1 MALETVNGIKDLV
14 ATNPVSATD
23 NPRYIADH
31 VRNIKTALLT
41 DLAGIDG
48 PVTATHTEL
57 NYCVGLT
64 SAAQTQLT
72 ALTSVAQNTQ
82 NADYTLVAGDANKQ
96 IYKSNTTAYAWTI
109 PPNSSVAFPTGT
121 TVTFVNA
128 GSAGAITL
136 TRGSGVALILAGDGT
151 DSNKT
156 LAAYGW
162 ATAMKVATD
171 TWFISG
177 AGLS

>member
-72 ALTSVAQNTQ
+72 ALTSVTQ
-82 NADYTLVAGDANKQ
+82 NLDPAGANTTYTLVAGDANKQ
-96 IYKSNTTAYAWTI
+96 VVKNGTAAETWTV
-109 PPNSSVAFPTGT
+109 PAN
-121 TVTFVNA
+121 
-128 GSAGAITL
+128 
-136 TRGSGVALILAGDGT
+136 
-151 DSNKT
+151 
-156 LAAYGW
+156 
-162 ATAMKVATD
+162 
-171 TWFISG
+171 
-177 AGLS
+177 

>member
-1 MALETVNGIKDLV
+1 MALESATYINGLV
-14 ATNPVSATD
+14 STNPASSDAPSAGDEHLRLIKSTILATF
-23 NPRYIADH
+23 P
-31 VRNIKTALLT
+31 NITGA
-41 DLAGIDG
+41 
-48 PVTATHTEL
+48 VTPTHTEL
-57 NYCVGLT
+57 DYVDGVT
-64 SAAQTQLT
+64 SAIQTQLD
-72 ALTSVAQNTQ
+72 ALTSVAQNTK
-82 NADYTLVAGDANKQ
+82 NADYTLVAEDANKQ
-96 IYKSNTTAYAWTI
+96 IYKSNTTGYAWTI
-109 PPNSSVAFPTGT
+109 PPNSGVPFPTGT

>member
-1 MALETVNGIKDLV
+1 MALESATYINGLV
-14 ATNPVSATD
+14 STNPASSDAPSAGD
-23 NPRYIADH
+23 DH
-31 VRNIKTALLT
+31 LRLIKSTILATFPNITGA
-41 DLAGIDG
+41 
-48 PVTATHTEL
+48 VTPTHTEL
-57 NYCVGLT
+57 NYVDGVT
-64 SAAQTQLT
+64 SAIQTQLD

-96 IYKSNTTAYAWTI
+96 IYKSNTTGYAWTI
-109 PPNSSVAFPTGT
+109 PPNSSVAFPIGT
-121 TVTFVNA
+121 AVTFVNA